1 MTKLAFHGE
10 PQKGSAGMLIVEM
23 LSTGDEVLHGQII
36 DTNAAWLADCLFQQ
50 GLPLHSRTTVG
61 DSLDSLVETFIERS
75 HHADVVIVNGGLGPT
90 SDDLSALAAA
100 TAAGVPLVEHP
111 EWIAVMESYF
121 TARGR
126 EMPATNHKQA
136 MLPANAELID
146 NPVGTACGF
155 TLYLNDCWFFFTPGV
170 PSEFKVMI
178 NEQIIPRLR
187 QKLTLPEPPIC
198 LRLTSFGRSE
208 SSLARQFD
216 PIELPKECVLG
227 YRSSMPIIELKLT
240 GPANQRD
247 AMEQIWQVVKAG
259 VGDNKVFEGTEG
271 IGALVRESLEQQQLS
286 VVTHEQFS
294 AGLLYWTLNAAKV
307 PVTQGNIEKSAT
319 HSDLAA
325 LVQTAKNNRSLNQR
339 EIGLVIGEYY
349 DGTLSLALSTPTGSY
364 AQCVNYLPR
373 NHSELEKQQVSVM
386 LMLDML
392 SRWLDGRP
400 IIGDYEWLEQIQVM
414 EVN

>member
-1 MTKLAFHGE
+1 
-10 PQKGSAGMLIVEM
+10 MLIVEM

-36 DTNAAWLADCLFQQ
+36 DTNAAWLADCFFQQ
-50 GLPLHSRTTVG
+50 GIPLHSRTTVG
-61 DSLDSLVETFIERS
+61 DSLDSLVTTFLERS
-75 HHADVVIVNGGLGPT
+75 LHADVIIVNGGLGPT

-100 TAAGVPLVEHP
+100 KAAGVSLIEHP
-111 EWIAVMESYF
+111 EWIAEMERYF

-126 EMPATNHKQA
+126 EMPVTNRKQA

-155 TLYLNDCWFFFTPGV
+155 SLYLNDCWLFFTPGV
-170 PSEFKVMI
+170 PSEFKVMV

-187 QKLTLPEPPIC
+187 QKFILPEPPLC

-216 PIELPKECVLG
+216 ALKLPKECVLG

-240 GPANQRD
+240 GPASQRD
-247 AMEQIWQVVKAG
+247 EMEKVWQVIKAG

-271 IGALVRESLEQQQLS
+271 LGAVVGKKLKQKHLS

-294 AGLLYWTLNAAKV
+294 AGLLYWTLNAAGA
-307 PVTQGNIEKSAT
+307 PIMDGNIAMPVEG
-319 HSDLAA
+319 DLNLAN
-325 LVQTAKNNRSLNQR
+325 LIQTAKNNTTQSDS
-339 EIGLVIGEYY
+339 EIGLVIGEYHNG
-349 DGTLSLALSTPTGSY
+349 DLSLALSTPTGSY
-364 AQCVNYLPR
+364 AQRVKYLPHH
-373 NHSELEKQQVSVM
+373 HSELEKQQVSVM

-392 SRWLDGRP
+392 SRWLDSRP
-400 IIGDYEWLEQIQVM
+400 IMGNYEWLDQTDIIEM
-414 EVN
+414 SLR